1 MLRFL
6 DEAAPVIIVA
16 MPLAYD
22 KESVQK
28 LITGYERLFDREQ
41 KYALL
46 TVMPAGGETPDAKTR
61 KQIADWANLPRS
73 NRLTSKLCVGSA
85 TLLTNALFR
94 GALTAMYWLYKP
106 PCPQRASPNL
116 DDALTWLTERCV
128 AEKVAMP
135 LTGATLR
142 ASVRASIEKYERE
155 ASVRLACGT
164 ADR

>member
-1 MLRFL
+1 
-6 DEAAPVIIVA
+6 
-16 MPLAYD
+16 MPLTYD

-28 LITGYERLFDREQ
+28 LIAGYEQMFDREQ

-46 TVMPAGGETPDAKTR
+46 TVMPVGGETPDARTR
-61 KQIADWANLPRS
+61 KLIADWASLPRS
-73 NRLTSKLCVGSA
+73 SRLTARLCVGAA
-85 TLLTNALFR
+85 TLLTNPIFR

-116 DDALTWLTERCV
+116 EDALTWLTERCV
-128 AEKVAMP
+128 AEKVSMP

-164 ADR
+164 GER